1 MIMAYMATS
10 TLLDTSSAT
19 ELHALLVANGWTW
32 VTALCVMIFSLM
44 HFPCGTTCFTIKKE
58 TGSWKWTALAFFLP
72 TACGMALCFFIS
84 SIARIC
90 GLA

>member
-1 MIMAYMATS
+1 MKRIAAAIV
-10 TLLDTSSAT
+10 L
-19 ELHALLVANGWTW
+19 ALVGFVNA
-32 VTALCVMIFSLM
+32 AQAADD
-44 HFPCGTTCFTIKKE
+44 P